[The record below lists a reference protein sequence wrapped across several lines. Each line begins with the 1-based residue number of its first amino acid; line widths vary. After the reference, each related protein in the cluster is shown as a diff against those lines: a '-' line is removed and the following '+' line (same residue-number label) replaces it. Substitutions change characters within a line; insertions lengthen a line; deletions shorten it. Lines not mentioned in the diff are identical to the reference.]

1 MKSFHFHVKLYID
14 DRSSNSIAAANR
26 SLALRVDVDLDLCDP
41 QPLRSFALRGVADLV
56 LVGRMKLRVLALA
69 SVLAGLTCCTSGFYH
84 VQTAIR
90 FRYPTLDI
98 FGGAA
103 SQMTLDDID
112 QLVEL
117 ARGRPDILKPLDQI
131 EVQRPDEA
139 YIKSGRPEHTGEKMT
154 TFSARKKEQDWLIVP
169 GSVNTGEAIITD

>member
-1 MKSFHFHVKLYID
+1 MK
-14 DRSSNSIAAANR
+14 
-26 SLALRVDVDLDLCDP
+26 P
-41 QPLRSFALRGVADLV
+41 
-56 LVGRMKLRVLALA
+56 RVLALA
-69 SVLAGLTCCTSGFYH
+69 LVLSTLTCCTSGFYH

-98 FGGAA
+98 FGAAA

-117 ARGRPDILKPLDQI
+117 VRGRSDILKPLDQI

-139 YIKSGRPEHTGEKMT
+139 YMKSGGPEHTGEKMT
-154 TFSARKKEQDWLIVP
+154 TFSARKKAGRWFIVP
-169 GSVNTGEAIITD
+169 GSVNTGEAIITS

>member
-1 MKSFHFHVKLYID
+1 LPRHPAVAYLFLVRRMKPRVLT
-14 DRSSNSIAAANR
+14 
-26 SLALRVDVDLDLCDP
+26 LAL
-41 QPLRSFALRGVADLV
+41 
-56 LVGRMKLRVLALA
+56 VLAA
-69 SVLAGLTCCTSGFYH
+69 LTCCTSGFYH

-98 FGGAA
+98 FGAAA

-117 ARGRPDILKPLDQI
+117 ARARSDILKPLDQI

-139 YIKSGRPEHTGEKMT
+139 FIKSGRPEHTGQKMT
-154 TFSARKKEQDWLIVP
+154 TFSARKKAGRWFIVP
-169 GSVNTGEAIITD
+169 GSINTGEAIITS